1 MKRITI
7 KELAKLSNVS
17 PKTISKALNDQSG
30 VNEEL
35 RIKIKELAQET
46 HYIPNLFG
54 RGLKGS
60 SVKTVGVI
68 ITSSYNP
75 NFADVISGIG
85 EIADEL
91 GYSIILCNSNED
103 LASENKQI
111 ELLIQKQVDGIIL
124 TPASDSRDAKRAG
137 VEKLKKLGIPYILIY
152 RNIKGEERNC
162 VKTDNVQGGYIA
174 TKYLI
179 DKNHRNILFLSP
191 YLMSDKMNFVS
202 QDRLSGYNKA
212 LEEINIKAPENNIYH
227 CNKISLDSGY
237 EVMSTILKERRDFTA
252 VFCFNDII
260 AFGVVKAIH
269 ECGLKIPSDIAV
281 IGFDNMLF
289 SQVCLV
295 PLTTVH
301 QESYKIG
308 YTAMEIVLK
317 KINSDNNFDGIQ
329 MIFAPRIIERSSV

>member
-7 KELAKLSNVS
+7 KELAQLSSVS
-17 PKTISKALNDQSG
+17 TKTVSKALNDQPG
-30 VNEEL
+30 VNKDL
-35 RIKIKELAQET
+35 RKKIKKLAQKKN
-46 HYIPNLFG
+46 YIPNLFG
-54 RGLKGS
+54 RGLKGN

-68 ITSSYNP
+68 VTSSYNP

-85 EIADEL
+85 EIADES

-103 LASENKQI
+103 INSENKQI

-124 TPASDSRDAKRAG
+124 TPASDSIDAKRAG
-137 VEKLKKLGIPYILIY
+137 IEKLKKLEVPYILIY
-152 RNIKGEERNC
+152 RGIKGEEKNC
-162 VKTDNVQGGYIA
+162 VRSDNILGGYLA

-179 DKNHRNILFLSP
+179 DKRHRNILYLTP
-191 YLMSDKMNFVS
+191 YLTAEKINSAS
-202 QDRLSGYNKA
+202 QDRFLGYKKA
-212 LEEINIKAPENNIYH
+212 LEEINIKALDNNIYQ
-227 CNKISLDSGY
+227 CKNISLDSGY
-237 EVMSTILKERRDFTA
+237 EGMVTILRERRDFTA

-260 AFGVVKAIH
+260 AFGAVKAMH

-317 KINSDNNFDGIQ
+317 KINNDNNFGKTQ
-329 MIFAPRIIERSSV
+329 MIFTPRIIERLSA